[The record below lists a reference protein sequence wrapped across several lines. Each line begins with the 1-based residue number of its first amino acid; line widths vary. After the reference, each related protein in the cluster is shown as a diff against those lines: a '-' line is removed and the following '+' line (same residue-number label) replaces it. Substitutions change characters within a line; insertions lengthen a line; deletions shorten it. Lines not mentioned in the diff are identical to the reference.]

1 VTHSAHPGRRPR
13 PRELG
18 IVLGTLEP
26 GPHNAITDVAGV
38 RVGHVTIIDDGDQ
51 DADPPR
57 GPARTGVTVVLP
69 HGGNLFRDKVP
80 AAFHVINGFGK
91 AAGSTQVQELG
102 VIETPIAL
110 TSTLCVGAAFEGLVR
125 HALAGNP
132 GIGRTAGNV
141 NPVVAECSDARLS
154 DIRALSVRP
163 GHVIGAI
170 NAAASGPVSEG
181 SVGAG
186 TGIICYGWKG
196 GIGTASRVVR
206 TRGEPYVVGV
216 LVQANFGRARELRI
230 AGVPVG
236 ESLRPPPGLTGG
248 TAPAQPPPGDGGGSC
263 VIVLATSAP
272 ADSRQLGRLA
282 RRAKN
287 GLARTGTSGD
297 HGSGDYVI
305 AFSTARRIPH
315 EPAADELPG
324 AVLAEDGPLI
334 DVLFQAVTEA
344 AEEAVVSALLA
355 AEQVGPPGA
364 SGGVPLPAAE
374 LLACLGRVL
383 RTGQPGK
390 PGPRD

>member
-1 VTHSAHPGRRPR
+1 
-13 PRELG
+13 
-18 IVLGTLEP
+18 
-26 GPHNAITDVAGV
+26 
-38 RVGHVTIIDDGDQ
+38 
-51 DADPPR
+51 
-57 GPARTGVTVVLP
+57 
-69 HGGNLFRDKVP
+69 
-80 AAFHVINGFGK
+80 
-91 AAGSTQVQELG
+91 
-102 VIETPIAL
+102 
-110 TSTLCVGAAFEGLVR
+110 
-125 HALAGNP
+125 
-132 GIGRTAGNV
+132 
-141 NPVVAECSDARLS
+141 
-154 DIRALSVRP
+154 
-163 GHVIGAI
+163 
-170 NAAASGPVSEG
+170 
-181 SVGAG
+181 
-186 TGIICYGWKG
+186 
-196 GIGTASRVVR
+196 
-206 TRGEPYVVGV
+206 
-216 LVQANFGRARELRI
+216 
-230 AGVPVG
+230 
-236 ESLRPPPGLTGG
+236 
-248 TAPAQPPPGDGGGSC
+248 
-263 VIVLATSAP
+263 VLATSAP

-282 RRAKN
+282 RRAQN